1 MIKLNFVKLQI
12 IFVSTFLLANLQR
25 NFQAFDIITEL
36 AQTTN
41 VLRAENSLTKGK
53 GLKWADDNFLF
64 GDMCPLIRTCVGV
77 GSKPPYSV
85 NHLKSETSKHL
96 QCDDK
101 TLACKVRYV
110 KLQYYSFMGLWRAK
124 RPYLNLQHCLQL
136 CEIYFAYKSTASGV

>member
-77 GSKPPYSV
+77 WAV
-85 NHLKSETSKHL
+85 NPHTPVLRQSLEERNK
-96 QCDDK
+96 
-101 TLACKVRYV
+101 
-110 KLQYYSFMGLWRAK
+110 
-124 RPYLNLQHCLQL
+124 
-136 CEIYFAYKSTASGV
+136 